1 MILLQS
7 KKFKLPTLYLVWDR
21 SAIKELPIGIPFI
34 YAEKK
39 MEESL
44 VRFLEYELLFNAAIA
59 TGYPF
64 DFKRILLENGYTDI
78 EYFWYNNTTKLHY
91 VTEDIISEFEK
102 IEEDS
107 DLDIE
112 KPILFN
118 QFLKDC
124 TAYVDVKILKELNV
138 FPTWLNDIEK
148 AVETNIHNFSVF
160 NNNMYNKKLEGM
172 YGALELSSPK
182 KNLIIIDI
190 SGSIPKAASTTCLLL
205 SKTLAETF
213 YADLMITGSKTTLY
227 DYNDINKLD
236 IVSIYEENGM
246 NNDQVYFKNLLTSS
260 EKVYETA
267 IVFGDN
273 DSPCYNWNNSFN
285 LSTKKISEADGK
297 KLCKWKV
304 NKLISLHTTSN
315 TETAAYGTWFS
326 PTKTQHI
333 KDWCKFLNK

>member
-1 MILLQS
+1 MKLLQS
-7 KKFKLPTLYLVWDR
+7 KKFKLPTLYLIWER

-34 YAEKK
+34 YADEEQ
-39 MEESL
+39 EESL
-44 VRFLEYELLFNAAIA
+44 IRFLEYELLFNAAIA

-64 DFKRILLENGYTDI
+64 NFRDILVENGYTDL
-78 EYFWYNNTTKLHY
+78 EYFWYNKTTKLHY
-91 VTEDIISEFEK
+91 VTKNLISEFEK
-102 IEEDS
+102 SEEELDA
-107 DLDIE
+107 DLDIK
-112 KPILFN
+112 KPVLFK

-124 TAYVDVKILKELNV
+124 TVYVDVKTLKELNV

-148 AVETNIHNFSVF
+148 AIETNIYNFSVF

-213 YADLMITGSKTTLY
+213 YADIMITGTKTTLY
-227 DYNDINKLD
+227 DYNDIHKLN
-236 IVSIYEENGM
+236 ITSIYEENGM
-246 NNDQVYFKNLLTSS
+246 NNDQVYFKNLLTGS

-273 DSPCYNWNNSFN
+273 DSPCNYW
-285 LSTKKISEADGK
+285 TKGDAYISIADAQKI
-297 KLCKWKV
+297 CKWKV

-315 TETAAYGTWFS
+315 TDTAAYGTWFS
-326 PTKTQHI
+326 PVETQHI

>member
-1 MILLQS
+1 MKILQS
-7 KKFKLPTLYLVWDR
+7 KKFKLPTLYLVWNR
-21 SAIKELPIGIPFI
+21 SEIKELPIGIPFI
-34 YAEKK
+34 YAEKNL
-39 MEESL
+39 EESL
-44 VRFLEYELLFNAAIA
+44 IKFLEYELLFNAAVA

-64 DFKRILLENGYTDI
+64 NFKEILLENGYTNL

-91 VTEDIISEFEK
+91 VTESLISKFEEE
-102 IEEDS
+102 IEECAGTTT
-107 DLDIE
+107 
-112 KPILFN
+112 PILFKE
-118 QFLKDC
+118 FLRDC
-124 TAYVDVKILKELNV
+124 TVYVDVKILKELNV

-148 AVETNIHNFSVF
+148 AIEINIHNFSVF

-190 SGSIPKAASTTCLLL
+190 SGSIPKAASRTCLLL

-227 DYNDINKLD
+227 DYNDIHKLD
-236 IVSIYEENGM
+236 VTSIYEENGM
-246 NNDQVYFKNLLTSS
+246 DNDQVYFKNLLTKS

-273 DSPCYNWNNSFN
+273 DSPCNNWYNTFNS
-285 LSTKKISEADGK
+285 STKQISEADGK

-326 PTKTQHI
+326 PTETQHI